1 MEKKSQ
7 AVGRPR
13 RFDETEILQKVMNL
27 FWSHGYEGTGLSDI
41 TQTTGLAK
49 GSLYK
54 AFGNK
59 KNLYMQALALY
70 EKQYID
76 TAFHALVDSRE
87 PVVRINEFL
96 SYPLQTSN
104 VTGENNGCFLC
115 NASAD
120 RADLDQEVRIL
131 VQRGFNKLSQA
142 LQTAI
147 SELTPKVGSAQVSAQ
162 AEALLAIYS
171 GIRIMSRSGID
182 KNRMQAA
189 RDGGLL
195 SLGIKVSR

>member
-1 MEKKSQ
+1 MKKNTQ

-13 RFDETEILQKVMNL
+13 QFDETKTLEKVMNL

-41 TQTTGLAK
+41 IKTTGLAK

-59 KNLYMQALALY
+59 KNLYMQALKLY
-70 EKQYID
+70 EKQYVD
-76 TAFHALVDSRE
+76 AASQALTDSRD
-87 PVVRINEFL
+87 PMVRINEFL
-96 SYPLQTSN
+96 SGPITALNSDD
-104 VTGENNGCFLC
+104 ENNGCFLC

-120 RADLDQEVRIL
+120 RANLDPEIRTL
-131 VQRGFNKLSQA
+131 VQRGFSELGQA
-142 LQTAI
+142 LQLTI
-147 SELTPKVGSAQVSAQ
+147 SELNPEATTAQTSQQ

-171 GIRIMSRSGID
+171 GLRIMSRSGID
-182 KNRMQAA
+182 KKRMEAA

-195 SLGIKVSR
+195 SIGIKTS